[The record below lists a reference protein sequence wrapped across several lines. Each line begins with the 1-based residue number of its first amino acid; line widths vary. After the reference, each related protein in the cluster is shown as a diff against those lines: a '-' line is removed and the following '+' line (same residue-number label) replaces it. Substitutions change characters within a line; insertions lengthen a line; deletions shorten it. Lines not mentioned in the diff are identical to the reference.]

1 MSIWLKANKEIERQL
16 ECPASNHC
24 PLAPCYKC
32 LRNERC
38 ESFSSYRKEH
48 PEYDEKYTH
57 YVTNHR
63 SSIEAIEKQLP
74 FQLKQRSL
82 CGIAG
87 RKRVPQYE
95 SHRINGLGS
104 EEGKKNKL
112 QRETKTMKLDF
123 SEVTELE
130 SKLIEEGEHELT
142 IKAAKEKKSSNG
154 TMMLVLDFV
163 DAEEG
168 FTRDNVCLEGP
179 GAFKAKQLCEALGLD
194 QEQFAAMDA
203 SDLVGM
209 TVLADIV
216 VEEYEGKDYSKIKK
230 YLK

>member
-1 MSIWLKANKEIERQL
+1 MNFWLMASRTLERQL
-16 ECPASNHC
+16 ECPASNNC
-24 PLAPCYKC
+24 PLAPCHKC
-32 LRNERC
+32 LRNEMC
-38 ESFSSYRKEH
+38 ESFSSYRREH

-57 YVTNHR
+57 YVTTHR
-63 SSIEAIEKQLP
+63 ASIEAAEK
-74 FQLKQRSL
+74 QLKQRSL
-82 CGIAG
+82 CEVDG
-87 RKRVPQYE
+87 RERVPRHE
-95 SHRINGLGS
+95 SYRTNNLGS
-104 EEGKKNKL
+104 EQGKENTL

-142 IKAAKEKKSSNG
+142 IKAAKEKKNQNG
-154 TMMLVLDFV
+154 TMMLVLDMV

-168 FTRDNVCLEGP
+168 FTRDHVCLEGP

-209 TVLADIV
+209 TVLVEV
-216 VEEYEGKDYSKIKK
+216 VIEEYEGKEYSKVKK

>member
-1 MSIWLKANKEIERQL
+1 MNSWLKANKEIERQL
-16 ECPASNHC
+16 ECPASNYC

-38 ESFSSYRKEH
+38 ESFSIYRKEH
-48 PEYDEKYTH
+48 PEYDEKYAR
-57 YVTNHR
+57 YVANHR
-63 SSIEAIEKQLP
+63 SSIEAVEQE
-74 FQLKQRSL
+74 LKQRSL
-82 CGIAG
+82 CGVDD
-87 RKRVPQYE
+87 RKRVSRHE
-95 SHRINGLGS
+95 SYRSNNLGS
-104 EEGKKNKL
+104 EQGKENTL

-142 IKAAKEKKSSNG
+142 IKAAKEKKSQNG
-154 TMMLVLDFV
+154 TMMLVLDMV
-163 DAEEG
+163 DEDEG

-209 TVLADIV
+209 TVRVDVV
-216 VEEYEGKDYSKIKK
+216 VEEYEGKEYSKVKK

>member
-1 MSIWLKANKEIERQL
+1 MNFLLKSDKEIERQL
-16 ECPASNHC
+16 ECPASNYC
-24 PLAPCYKC
+24 PLAPCWKC
-32 LRNERC
+32 LHNERC

-57 YVTNHR
+57 YVTTHR
-63 SSIEAIEKQLP
+63 SLREAVERE
-74 FQLKQRSL
+74 LKQRSL
-82 CGIAG
+82 CGVDS
-87 RKRVPQYE
+87 RKRV
-95 SHRINGLGS
+95 HRHECRRLNDLGT
-104 EEGKKNKL
+104 EQGKENIF

-130 SKLIEEGEHELT
+130 SKLIEAGEHELT
-142 IKAAKEKKSSNG
+142 IKAAKEKKSANG
-154 TMMLVLDFV
+154 TMMLVLDMV
-163 DAEEG
+163 NADEG

-194 QEQFAAMDA
+194 QDQFAAMDA

-209 TVLADIV
+209 TVLADII
-216 VEEYEGKDYSKIKK
+216 VEEYEGKEYSKVKK